1 MRLFIDTETVPSQH
15 PDALTEAAA
24 SVRPPA
30 SLKKA
35 ESIASWWATEAAAAA
50 QEAWRKQ
57 SLDGGTAGEIVSIAV
72 VDGEGREWAH
82 CRAVGESEAA
92 LLVAFIEAVEGWTAD
107 DARKLCGNAAGWP
120 VDDHRLVAHNAAFDL
135 GFLWRRMAINAVRIP
150 KWLPSPQARAGKAFG
165 CTMQAWAGF
174 GKFIGLDALC
184 KALGVTSP
192 KEAGGMDGSRVF
204 DAWLAGEHEAIAAY
218 NLNDARAVSDVWH
231 RLAAVGAGV

>member
-15 PDALTEAAA
+15 PNALTEAAA

-30 SLKKA
+30 TLKKP
-35 ESIASWWATEAAAAA
+35 ESIAAWWATEAVAAA

-57 SLDGGTAGEIVSIAV
+57 SLDGGTAGEIISIACT
-72 VDGEGREWAH
+72 DGEGREWAH

-92 LLVAFIEAVEGWTAD
+92 LLTAFIEAVEGWTCE
-107 DARKLCGNAAGWP
+107 DAAKLYGSASAWP
-120 VDDHRLVAHNAAFDL
+120 IDDHRLIAHNAAFDL

-150 KWLPSPQARAGKAFG
+150 KWLPSPQARAGKAYG

-184 KALGVTSP
+184 RALGVTSP
-192 KEAGGMDGSRVF
+192 KEAGGMDGSKVF
-204 DAWLAGEHEAIAAY
+204 DAWLAGQHQEIAAY
-218 NLNDARAVSDVWH
+218 NLEDARAVASVSH

>member
-1 MRLFIDTETVPSQH
+1 MRLFINTETVPSQH
-15 PDALTEAAA
+15 PNALTEAAA

-30 SLKKA
+30 TLKKP
-35 ESIASWWATEAAAAA
+35 ESIAAWWATEAVACA

-57 SLDGGTAGEIVSIAV
+57 SLDGGTAGEIVSIACT
-72 VDGEGREWAH
+72 DGEWREWAH

-120 VDDHRLVAHNAAFDL
+120 VDDHRLVAHNASFDL

-150 KWLPSPQARAGKAFG
+150 KWLPSPQARAGKAYG

-184 KALGVTSP
+184 RALGVTSP
-192 KEAGGMDGSRVF
+192 KEAGGMDGSKVF
-204 DAWLAGEHEAIAAY
+204 DAWLTGEHAAIARY
-218 NLNDARAVSDVWH
+218 NLEDARAVASVWH